1 MAAVQDAEWCAAYG
15 VCMVRIDLHKDAKR
29 EEGDERCDDK
39 LLAAAR
45 REEGGQPNNGHLECW
60 RFNARIVYSS
70 GLCRQWW

>member
-1 MAAVQDAEWCAAYG
+1 
-15 VCMVRIDLHKDAKR
+15 MVRVDLHKDAKR

-60 RFNARIVYSS
+60 RFNARIVYSL